1 MARKPKAEAVA
12 PAQDDVASAKAAGV
26 DMESVAAKIAAGAQL
41 TGDEATAAAEAEA
54 HAAAIARGEG

>member
-12 PAQDDVASAKAAGV
+12 PAQDDAAPVKAADI
-26 DMESVAAKIAAGAQL
+26 DMEAVAAKIAAGAAL
-41 TGDEATAAAEAEA
+41 TDDEAEAAAEAEA